1 MQNIDEILPVIL
13 HSSILKRPPFFLF
26 FEINPYSLVCNPI
39 FGSSRGVQ
47 KELGKNLFFPR
58 NHRGGIY
65 APPPRGIS
73 CIRARVE

>member
-13 HSSILKRPPFFLF
+13 HSSILKRPSFFCF
-26 FEINPYSLVCNPI
+26 FEIKPYLLACNPI

-58 NHRGGIY
+58 N
-65 APPPRGIS
+65 PPRGIS
-73 CIRARVE
+73 CIRGRVE